1 MSFIICSLLF
11 TKYYYDNQIAGSSG
25 RAVLGVCLDRLD
37 AETVGSNPA
46 KGMDVC
52 SRLFIIIHFSP
63 YHRRC
68 IVYLLRK
75 DRKIN

>member
-1 MSFIICSLLF
+1 MKCDGHKEYTTKMSFIICSLLF

-52 SRLFIIIHFSP
+52 SRLFIIIHLSTL
-63 YHRRC
+63 YS
-68 IVYLLRK
+68 
-75 DRKIN
+75 